1 MASAGNTPIQ
11 LYYSNTAGNA
21 PLDANLISG
30 ELAINMADGLLYF
43 KDSTNAVSILASRN
57 TASGANAAFI
67 QANAAFLRANSAYAQ
82 ANGASIYANG
92 AFTQANGTS
101 IYANGAFAQANAS
114 FITAN
119 AATVNVSSAAVY
131 ANGAFI
137 AANAAT
143 VNVSSAAIYANGAF
157 AQANAAYASDNVTG
171 IYANTAFAYA
181 NSAGSYA
188 NSAFGV
194 ANNALPKSGGTIT
207 GSLTVSQDV
216 TVQGNLAVLG
226 TTTSINTSS
235 FVVNDSLLVLGL
247 GNYTSDLLDIGFAS
261 HYNNGV
267 NAHTGLIR
275 DSVSKEWIFFE
286 GYTPEVSPNNNIDI
300 TDSSFRYAN
309 VYANTVKANVIANTI
324 YISGYNV
331 FTYITNAYTQA
342 NSAYSS
348 QNTTGSYANSAFL
361 QANSA
366 YGSQNVTGS
375 YANSAYYTANSAQT
389 YANGAFSY
397 ANSSYTLANTS
408 LARDSWIANTVI
420 TANSTGTLGNSGMTY
435 NRDTS
440 TLTLGFTGPV
450 GNLTIGTT
458 TALAPI
464 TINKTYTTV
473 TAGEQ
478 YGYYGTT
485 NYNIADGSLKQGLRL
500 NTAANHTTGIMTNT
514 IGVLSLMQAGGVGG
528 VTSSTMGFWARND
541 VVVGSYVTNAYN
553 FVSNDGGNTGGA
565 NTQFGFYTTNLT
577 KGLINNFGFYGSVAP
592 SSPTSNGAYNLYMSG
607 LAPNYFAGS
616 LTIANNV
623 PSTSVSSGGL
633 IVNGGM
639 GVSGNVYSGAHYI
652 VGAGNGITFPDG
664 TSQNTSPAAT
674 ASYANSAFLQ
684 ANSAYGSQ
692 NVTGTYANSAYY
704 TANSAQLYANGA
716 FVQANS
722 AYGSQNTTGSY
733 ANSAFAF
740 ANSAGSYA
748 NSAFAVANSGSSYAN
763 SGFAVA
769 NSASIYANGAFTT
782 ANSALP
788 KAGGTITGN
797 LVLSG
802 INTNITFPDGTKQN
816 TAITYIAINNLFE
829 RKTYIATAGQTGF
842 NIRYTPDPSG
852 NNVFLHINGIY
863 IDPTEFTA
871 LTGTSILL
879 TTPAFAGD
887 VVDIVGYTILGT
899 SVNNQIMMTSVPTI
913 NIQYGTSSDY
923 TDIKLV
929 ALAQSFIV

>member
-1 MASAGNTPIQ
+1 MAAAGNTPIQ

-21 PLDANLISG
+21 PLAANLISG
-30 ELAINMADGLLYF
+30 ELAFNMADGLLYF

-67 QANAAFLRANSAYAQ
+67 QANAAFLQANS
-82 ANGASIYANG
+82 
-92 AFTQANGTS
+92 
-101 IYANGAFAQANAS
+101 
-114 FITAN
+114 
-119 AATVNVSSAAVY
+119 
-131 ANGAFI
+131 
-137 AANAAT
+137 
-143 VNVSSAAIYANGAF
+143 
-157 AQANAAYASDNVTG
+157 AYASDNVTG

-188 NSAFGV
+188 NSAFTT
-194 ANNALPKSGGTIT
+194 ANNALPKAGGTIT

-247 GNYTSDLLDIGFAS
+247 GNYTSDILDIGFAS
-261 HYNNGV
+261 HYNNGT

-275 DSVSKEWIFFE
+275 DTGTKEWIFFE
-286 GYTPEVSPNNNIDI
+286 GYVPEVSPNNNIDI
-300 TDSSFRYAN
+300 ADTSFRYAN
-309 VYANTVKANVIANTI
+309 VYANTVKSNVIANTI
-324 YISGYNV
+324 YVSGYNV

-342 NSAYSS
+342 NSAY
-348 QNTTGSYANSAFL
+348 A
-361 QANSA
+361 QANGASI
-366 YGSQNVTGS
+366 
-375 YANSAYYTANSAQT
+375 

-408 LARDSWIANTVI
+408 LARDNWLANTVI

-450 GNLTIGTT
+450 GNLTLGTT

-464 TINKTYTTV
+464 TINKTYTT
-473 TAGEQ
+473 TTGGEQ

-514 IGVLSLMQAGGVGG
+514 IGVLSLMQAGGIGG

-541 VVVGSYVTNAYN
+541 VVAGSYVTNAYN

-633 IVNGGM
+633 IVSGGM
-639 GVSGNVYSGAHYI
+639 GVTGNVYSGAHYI
-652 VGAGNGITFPDG
+652 VGASNGITFPDG

-684 ANSAYGSQ
+684 ANSAYASQ
-692 NVTGTYANSAYY
+692 NATGSYANSAYY

-722 AYGSQNTTGSY
+722 AYGSQNTTGIY

-748 NSAFAVANSGSSYAN
+748 NSGFLTANSAGSYAN

-782 ANSALP
+782 ANNALP

-797 LVLSG
+797 LVFSG
-802 INTNITFPDGTKQN
+802 VNTNITFADGTKQN
-816 TAITYIAINNLFE
+816 TATTYVAINNLFE

-842 NIRYTPDPSG
+842 NIKYTPDASG
-852 NNVFLHINGIY
+852 NNVFLHINGSY

-871 LTGTSILL
+871 LTGSSILL
-879 TTPAFAGD
+879 TTPAIAGD
-887 VVDIVGYTILGT
+887 VVDLVGYTISGT
-899 SVNNQIMMTSVPTI
+899 AVNNQITMTSVPTI
-913 NIQYGTSSDY
+913 NVQYGTSNDY

-929 ALAQSFIV
+929 ALAQSFIA

>member
-1 MASAGNTPIQ
+1 MAAAGNTPIQ

-21 PLDANLISG
+21 PLAANLISG

-43 KDSTNAVSILASRN
+43 KDSANAVSILASRN
-57 TASGANAAFI
+57 TASGANSAGSY
-67 QANAAFLRANSAYAQ
+67 ANSAFLQANSSYAQ

-92 AFTQANGTS
+92 AFAQANG
-101 IYANGAFAQANAS
+101 S

-119 AATVNVSSAAVY
+119 AATINVASAAVY
-131 ANGAFI
+131 ANGAF
-137 AANAAT
+137 T
-143 VNVSSAAIYANGAF
+143 
-157 AQANAAYASDNVTG
+157 QANAAYTSQNVTG
-171 IYANTAFAYA
+171 IYTNTAFAYA

-188 NSAFGV
+188 NSAFTT

-247 GNYTSDLLDIGFAS
+247 GNYTSDILDIGFAS
-261 HYNNGV
+261 HYNNGT

-275 DSVSKEWIFFE
+275 DSGTKEWIFFE
-286 GYTPEVSPNNNIDI
+286 GYVPEVSPNNNIDI
-300 TDSSFRYAN
+300 SDTSFRYAN
-309 VYANTVKANVIANTI
+309 VYANTVKSNVIANTI
-324 YISGYNV
+324 YVSGYNV

-342 NSAYSS
+342 NSAY
-348 QNTTGSYANSAFL
+348 A
-361 QANSA
+361 QANGASI
-366 YGSQNVTGS
+366 
-375 YANSAYYTANSAQT
+375 

-408 LARDSWIANTVI
+408 LARDNWLANTVI

-458 TALAPI
+458 TAVAPI
-464 TINKTYTTV
+464 TVNKTYTTV

-478 YGYYGTT
+478 FGYYGTT

-500 NTAANHTTGIMTNT
+500 NTATNHTTGIMNNT

-541 VVVGSYVTNAYN
+541 VVAGSYVTNAYN

-565 NTQFGFYTTNLT
+565 NTQFGFYTSNLT

-623 PSTSVSSGGL
+623 PSTSVSTGGL
-633 IVNGGM
+633 IVSGGL
-639 GVSGNVYSGAHYI
+639 GVTGNVYSGAHYI
-652 VGAGNGITFPDG
+652 VGASNGITFPDG
-664 TSQNTSPAAT
+664 TTQVTSPAAT

-684 ANSAYGSQ
+684 ANSAYASQ
-692 NVTGTYANSAYY
+692 NATGSYANSAYY

-733 ANSAFAF
+733 ANTAFAF

-782 ANSALP
+782 ANNALP

-802 INTNITFPDGTKQN
+802 VNTNITFADGTKQN

-899 SVNNQIMMTSVPTI
+899 SVNNQITMTSVPTI
-913 NIQYGTSSDY
+913 NVQYGISGDY

-929 ALAQSFIV
+929 ALAQSFIA